1 MYKTDFHAR
10 SSQQQ
15 TETKETSDN
24 KGVPKHVF
32 ECLFTIKAMASGFLT
47 IGSMR
52 PNQTWVVQSFKPG
65 QD

>member
-1 MYKTDFHAR
+1 MYKKDFHAR

-32 ECLFTIKAMASGFLT
+32 ECLFTIKAPSRLWLPVF
-47 IGSMR
+47 
-52 PNQTWVVQSFKPG
+52 
-65 QD
+65 